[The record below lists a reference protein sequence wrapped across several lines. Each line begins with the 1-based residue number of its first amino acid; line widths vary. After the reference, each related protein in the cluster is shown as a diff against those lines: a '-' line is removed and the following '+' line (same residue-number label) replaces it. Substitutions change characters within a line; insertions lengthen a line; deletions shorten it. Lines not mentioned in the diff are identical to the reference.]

1 MGAIVLAV
9 GVIGLGAVIG
19 AVVVFTVIR
28 GRNSENKAPFGGSYS
43 QNMGYPPQYPT
54 GRQPYPNADS
64 SHGYAT
70 PPGQSPQHPNP
81 YAQ

>member
-1 MGAIVLAV
+1 MGVIVLAV

-28 GRNSENKAPFGGSYS
+28 GRNSENGGPLGRSFP
-43 QNMGYPPQYPT
+43 QNMGYPPQYPA
-54 GRQPYPNADS
+54 GRKPYPNADPG
-64 SHGYAT
+64 HGYTT